1 MDSVSVTNHPIANEQ
16 LVLEQGTEPTS
27 LNDLVDDCKEMVFE
41 HLELADLLNM
51 ADTNTQLQPTVRQV
65 FERKHSNRRV
75 VIDIEN
81 KNR

>member
-1 MDSVSVTNHPIANEQ
+1 MDQVGVENEIANEQ
-16 LVLEQGTEPTS
+16 IVLQQRPTEPS
-27 LNDLVDDCKEMVFE
+27 GLNELIDDCKEMVFE

-51 ADTNTQLQPTVRQV
+51 ADTNTQIQPTVCQV
-65 FERKHSNRRV
+65 FERNHSNRRV